1 MSHVIGTDN
10 GSDVQAFEVCISYS
24 RAACERLGMAIL
36 KHGLRVTRAW
46 APNGFVRGIAIHLI
60 VTVPA
65 DNILLVWA
73 EIGDADWKVPARPS
87 VPGRSPDPTWGE
99 LRDQVEALLK
109 GHNGQMLPC
118 GHPSVLLVFDPIDG
132 ATYTC
137 PLCRRQQA
145 LEASLAN
152 GEPR

>member
-24 RAACERLGMAIL
+24 RAACERLGRAVLLHQVRVSSVFHLGAGEPQRGYAMWMIL
-36 KHGLRVTRAW
+36 
-46 APNGFVRGIAIHLI
+46 
-60 VTVPA
+60 TVPTRHLEA
-65 DNILLVWA
+65 AKATL
-73 EIGDADWKVPARPS
+73 GDADWKEPARPS
-87 VPGRSPDPTWGE
+87 VSGMSPDPTWGE

-118 GHPSVLLVFDPIDG
+118 GHPSVLLVFDSIDG

-145 LEASLAN
+145 LEAL
-152 GEPR
+152 